1 MATYSPF
8 EKHIR
13 EIQTTDLKE
22 LKQAA
27 EGWYI
32 EYKRE
37 TPNAAALAKSVSAFS
52 NTYGGWLFIGV
63 EEESKERPVAGGF
76 PGLQRDEVDPSLQRL
91 RKSAADHLNPTP
103 HFETKVLWGPDSE
116 VGLADDRAVICVWV
130 PQSISAPHVHKTGQ
144 IYRRVSDASEPKPES
159 DRFVLDQL
167 WRRADEIKRHHRE
180 WYERDPEFSKGEEEK
195 PFIRLMLV
203 ADRWHERDVWIDS
216 DDKEVRTALNE
227 TAGMG
232 SIPFDTVYTSG
243 NGFVGRQL
251 NGNDPHD
258 LTLTWRLQRNLVS
271 DVIIPLPLLQPT
283 RVELLDLDLHG
294 YTNAQRF
301 IDLLGRY
308 RTSTLRIVDLN
319 YVFNILIGVAEIQ
332 QRLCTLAGWSESYF
346 LKVKILNS
354 WRTIPFVDIPDVL
367 DRFERYGPPMCLD
380 SVTAFPSQFGPNN
393 YVEIPRYDEVESRE
407 ARILIQALQMFL
419 PLALSY
425 GIPAWLPLDEG
436 QNVTPYYQ
444 ALQDAGR
451 RAVEVQRS
459 RNARQ
464 EG

>member
-1 MATYSPF
+1 MAPYSPF
-8 EKHIR
+8 DKHIR
-13 EIQTTDLKE
+13 EIQTNDLKE

-37 TPNAAALAKSVSAFS
+37 TPNAGALAKSISAFA

-63 EEESKERPVAGGF
+63 EEESKERPVAGAY
-76 PGLQRDEVDPSLQRL
+76 PGLQRDDVDPTLQRL
-91 RKSAADHLNPTP
+91 RKSVADHLNPTP

-116 VGLADDRAVICVWV
+116 VGLADDCAVICVWV

-144 IYRRVSDASEPKPES
+144 IYRRVADASEPKPES

-180 WYERDPEFSKGEEEK
+180 WYERDPEFSKGEQEQ
-195 PFIRLMLV
+195 PFVRLMLV
-203 ADRWHERDVWIDS
+203 ADRWAARDVWIES
-216 DDKEVRTALNE
+216 DDDEVRTALSE
-227 TAGMG
+227 TAGVG

-243 NGFVGRQL
+243 DGFIGRQL
-251 NGNDPHD
+251 NGNDPHN
-258 LTLTWRLQRNLVS
+258 LTLTWRLRRNLIS
-271 DVIIPLPLLQPT
+271 DVIIPLPLFQPT
-283 RVELLDLDLHG
+283 RVDLLDLDLHG
-294 YTNAQRF
+294 YKNVQRF
-301 IDLLGRY
+301 IDLLKRY
-308 RTSTLRIVDLN
+308 GTSTIRVVDLN

-346 LKVKILNS
+346 LKVKLLNS

-380 SVTAFPSQFGPNN
+380 SVAAIPRQTGPDN
-393 YVEIPRYDEVESRE
+393 YVEILRHNEIESHT
-407 ARILIQALQMFL
+407 ARILIQALRMFT

-425 GIPAWLPLDEG
+425 GIPTWLDSDED
-436 QNVTPYYQ
+436 QSVTPYHE
-444 ALQDAGR
+444 ALQEAGC
-451 RAVEVQRS
+451 RAIEVQRS

-464 EG
+464 KG